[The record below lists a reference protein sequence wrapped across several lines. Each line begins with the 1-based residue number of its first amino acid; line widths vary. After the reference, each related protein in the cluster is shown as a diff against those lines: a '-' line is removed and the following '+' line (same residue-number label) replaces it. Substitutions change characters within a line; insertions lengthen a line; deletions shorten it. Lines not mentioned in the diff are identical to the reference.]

1 MKGRSTFE
9 ISDCPIQ
16 RTATT
21 EKSGPCPEMGT
32 AIKLDN
38 SIDNNMIKSQT
49 ATDKSSEP
57 TPIHSNLDDSFE
69 QVESTDPEDKSA
81 CCLPPGVTTAEPN
94 LSAAMYTSRCCHRSC
109 ADGSQPQSQALNA
122 TSPGVT
128 TAEQQELFCAD
139 GASPDPT
146 TGLCADGSQPQPFNA
161 TAPGVTTAEPQLVCS
176 DGS

>member
-1 MKGRSTFE
+1 MKSTFKLITLGIVLLISMSTGVWTFNLAFAKNKDMQLE
-9 ISDCPIQ
+9 ISDCPVQ

-69 QVESTDPEDKSA
+69 QVD
-81 CCLPPGVTTAEPN
+81 
-94 LSAAMYTSRCCHRSC
+94 
-109 ADGSQPQSQALNA
+109 
-122 TSPGVT
+122 
-128 TAEQQELFCAD
+128 
-139 GASPDPT
+139 
-146 TGLCADGSQPQPFNA
+146 
-161 TAPGVTTAEPQLVCS
+161 
-176 DGS
+176 

>member
-94 LSAAMYTSRCCHRSC
+94 LSAAMVHLQMLPPVSVLMVHNHSLRH
-109 ADGSQPQSQALNA
+109 
-122 TSPGVT
+122 
-128 TAEQQELFCAD
+128 
-139 GASPDPT
+139 
-146 TGLCADGSQPQPFNA
+146 
-161 TAPGVTTAEPQLVCS
+161 
-176 DGS
+176 